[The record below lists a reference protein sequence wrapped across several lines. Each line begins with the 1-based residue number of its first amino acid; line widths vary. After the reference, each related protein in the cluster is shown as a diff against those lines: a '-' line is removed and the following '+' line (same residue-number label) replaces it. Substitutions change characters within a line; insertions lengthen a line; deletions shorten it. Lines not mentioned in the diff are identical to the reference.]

1 MKIAVCEDDNIVA
14 AYLEGYL
21 SSLSVQNI
29 EYEIFTSGNDLIHYM
44 EQEKTSF
51 NIFFMDIEMSGRNG
65 IETSA
70 YIRKHDKNALIIFIT
85 DHQDYVYQV
94 FEVLP
99 FRFLIKPVQ
108 REQLNTVLK
117 DAILQINTAKKLFFF
132 KIGKQQFQVAY
143 DEILYFEGNL
153 RKVRLVSTV
162 GEWDFYGKISKVF
175 SDLDVNLFLQSHSSF
190 LVNMEYIRCITETE
204 ITLTNGMTIPIS
216 KKFRDSV
223 KQRHMEYVEWRCG
236 NG

>member
-1 MKIAVCEDDNIVA
+1 MP
-14 AYLEGYL
+14 
-21 SSLSVQNI
+21 
-29 EYEIFTSGNDLIHYM
+29 
-44 EQEKTSF
+44 
-51 NIFFMDIEMSGRNG
+51 GRNG

-70 YIRKHDKNALIIFIT
+70 YIREHDKNALIIFIT

-117 DAILQINTAKKLFFF
+117 DAILQINTVKKLFFF

-190 LVNMEYIRCITETE
+190 LVNMKYIRCITETE

>member
-1 MKIAVCEDDNIVA
+1 MRIAVCEDDNIVA
-14 AYLEGYL
+14 AYLEDYL
-21 SSLSVQNI
+21 SSLSVENI

-51 NIFFMDIEMSGRNG
+51 NIFFMDIEMPGRNG

-70 YIRKHDKNALIIFIT
+70 YIREHDKNALIIFIT

-132 KIGKQQFQVAY
+132 RIGKQQFQVAY

>member
-1 MKIAVCEDDNIVA
+1 MRIAVCEDDNIVA
-14 AYLEGYL
+14 AYLEDYL

-51 NIFFMDIEMSGRNG
+51 NIFFMDIEMPGRNG

-70 YIRKHDKNALIIFIT
+70 YIREHDKNALIIFIT

>member
-1 MKIAVCEDDNIVA
+1 MRIAVCEDDNIVA
-14 AYLEGYL
+14 AYLEDYL

-51 NIFFMDIEMSGRNG
+51 NIFFMDIEMPGRNG

-70 YIRKHDKNALIIFIT
+70 YIREHDKNALIIFIT

-99 FRFLIKPVQ
+99 FRFLITPVQ

-132 KIGKQQFQVAY
+132 RIGKQQFQVAY